1 MAMVRRRNKSLMG
14 WLGRQVGHV
23 RQALAMPVSDKRI
36 YRRRRVDQQPIPD
49 RPNVMVRR
57 TVIDEVIVKKD

>member
-1 MAMVRRRNKSLMG
+1 MATRRSKSLMG

-23 RQALAMPVSDKRI
+23 RQAMATTVEERKI
-36 YRRRRVDQQPIPD
+36 YRRRKVQQQPMPGRPD
-49 RPNVMVRR
+49 VMVRR

>member
-1 MAMVRRRNKSLMG
+1 MG

-23 RQALAMPVSDKRI
+23 RQAMATTVEERKI
-36 YRRRRVDQQPIPD
+36 YRRRKVQQQPMPGRPD
-49 RPNVMVRR
+49 VMVRR